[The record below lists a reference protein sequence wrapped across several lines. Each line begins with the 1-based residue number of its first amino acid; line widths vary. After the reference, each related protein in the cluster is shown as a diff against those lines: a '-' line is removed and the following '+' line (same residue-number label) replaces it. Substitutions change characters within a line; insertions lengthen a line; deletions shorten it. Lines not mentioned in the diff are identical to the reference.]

1 MQVHKICFIFLF
13 IRELCNF
20 NIFSCKH
27 VTFCIL
33 FMEFILFISLF
44 KIITFFAGKIFT
56 KKGKSIS
63 SKFKYIEDN
72 VYVTQWDTLSERV
85 SDDHPLWEKNVLLQ
99 ALLTAF
105 YQSLI

>member
-1 MQVHKICFIFLF
+1 
-13 IRELCNF
+13 
-20 NIFSCKH
+20 
-27 VTFCIL
+27 
-33 FMEFILFISLF
+33 MEFILFISLF
-44 KIITFFAGKIFT
+44 HSLQAKVFT

-105 YQSLI
+105 YQSLIQI

>member
-1 MQVHKICFIFLF
+1 MHSIHGIYFIYF
-13 IRELCNF
+13 IIQDYHILCRQNF
-20 NIFSCKH
+20 SP
-27 VTFCIL
+27 
-33 FMEFILFISLF
+33 
-44 KIITFFAGKIFT
+44 
-56 KKGKSIS
+56 KKGRVSVQS
-63 SKFKYIEDN
+63 LNTYIEDN